1 MTHQDFDFDFDK
13 ESLLFDV
20 FDNDIHKI
28 KEIVFFFS
36 AFQHFIPAQKT
47 KNIFFTIKPK
57 K

>member
-1 MTHQDFDFDFDK
+1 MTHQDFDFGFDK